1 LKPGLFG
8 LHEEMAMPLGYGCFG
23 KRPKGAAHGGCSPQE
38 VAVPWFILSFQKPEP
53 AIPPTV
59 AVDGEIYRK
68 RKNNRLKVSFSNP
81 NNYALSIVEIYLP
94 GIEFITPL
102 PLRVQP
108 NQVGCLEATID
119 ATGVSEILVDLQG
132 TFTMRHRFG
141 KEISSVG
148 LKIETK
154 GAMVDEFDDDFEF

>member
-1 LKPGLFG
+1 
-8 LHEEMAMPLGYGCFG
+8 M
-23 KRPKGAAHGGCSPQE
+23 
-38 VAVPWFILSFQKPEP
+38 LSFQKPEP

-81 NNYALSIVEIYLP
+81 NNYALSIVEISLP
-94 GIEFITPL
+94 GIEFVTPL

-119 ATGVSEILVDLQG
+119 ATGVSEILIDLQG

-148 LKIETK
+148 LKIETE
-154 GAMVDEFDDDFEF
+154 VDPVFLDTVLGDNQWTRRTGRWEKSRVVSRQGVK

>member
-1 LKPGLFG
+1 
-8 LHEEMAMPLGYGCFG
+8 
-23 KRPKGAAHGGCSPQE
+23 
-38 VAVPWFILSFQKPEP
+38 
-53 AIPPTV
+53 
-59 AVDGEIYRK
+59 
-68 RKNNRLKVSFSNP
+68 
-81 NNYALSIVEIYLP
+81 
-94 GIEFITPL
+94 
-102 PLRVQP
+102 LRVQP

-119 ATGVSEILVDLQG
+119 ATGVSEILIDLQG